1 MNTREQSAAI
11 KKTVV
16 ENATREL
23 VLEHACELVA
33 TFPIS
38 KEKALILSVIR
49 SWDSLDS
56 ITKKKVNDRI
66 KATSEV
72 DLDQIGGSSE
82 IDEVFSLIFQSGDK
96 KIPDWFH
103 LLWRGS
109 LGRKSSDDVEPL
121 VKAASSFYKC
131 DQEAVSVLHH
141 AIDSKSA
148 LRLVINKFV
157 DEHSNQIVGCLLEE
171 DGIPC
176 LISSENNNLSEN
188 GYIRDALIAYHKGGI
203 VLFPTDVV
211 EGSKPFTRFAR
222 AFGLRYGITR
232 GYDEDKAS
240 EELEDAAEKIR
251 NHPEILRCHIS
262 SSQQFPWKAMSW
274 KRWQRSTSPMM
285 RNSCTSSRHRRS
297 MPASSYLPRSSSI
310 RVRLSAKPRGSA
322 PWGIDLFCTQS

>member
-1 MNTREQSAAI
+1 MNTREQSVAI

-23 VLEHACELVA
+23 VLEHACELVE

-66 KATSEV
+66 KAIAEV
-72 DLDQIGGSSE
+72 DLDLIGEASE
-82 IDEVFSLIFQSGDK
+82 IDEVFSLIFQSGEK

-103 LLWRGS
+103 LLWSGS
-109 LGRKSSDDVEPL
+109 SGRKSSADDVEPL

-131 DQEAVSVLHH
+131 DQEAVSVLRH

-148 LRLVINKFV
+148 LCLVINEFV
-157 DEHSNQIVGCLLEE
+157 DEHSGQIVGCLLEE
-171 DGIPC
+171 EGIPC

-188 GYIRDALIAYHKGGI
+188 GYIKDALIAYHKGGI
-203 VLFPTDVV
+203 VIFPTDVV

-222 AFGLRYGITR
+222 AFGLRYGIIR

-251 NHPEILRCHIS
+251 NHPEIRQVPYVQFTATPLEGNELETVAKEYFSGDEELMYLITTSKINAGLIVSSTQLINHIS
-262 SSQQFPWKAMSW
+262 EKEDW
-274 KRWQRSTSPMM
+274 
-285 RNSCTSSRHRRS
+285 
-297 MPASSYLPRSSSI
+297 L
-310 RVRLSAKPRGSA
+310 
-322 PWGIDLFCTQS
+322 